1 MRAAGVP
8 DDTIRVGLDACLAAY
23 VRELTAAI
31 GDGSRVQIMPGMTEV
46 VRTLSGRDDAL
57 VGLLTGNIEAGAR
70 VKLHPTGVW
79 PLFRVGAVG
88 SDHAD
93 RRRPPEIARAR
104 AGALTGRPVP
114 SQRAQILGDSP
125 PDP

>member
-79 PLFRVGAVG
+79 PLFRLRAFGPRDAE
-88 SDHAD
+88 
-93 RRRPPEIARAR
+93 RRPLPAIPP
-104 AGALTGRPVP
+104 G
-114 SQRAQILGDSP
+114 RAQGLA
-125 PDP
+125 

>member
-70 VKLHPTGVW
+70 VKLPPTGVW
-79 PLFRVGAVG
+79 APVRPPAVGAAG
-88 SDHAD
+88 AG
-93 RRRPPEIARAR
+93 RRRARADARAR
-104 AGALTGRPVP
+104 AGAPGGAPPP
-114 SQRAQILGDSP
+114 SRAGNA
-125 PDP
+125 